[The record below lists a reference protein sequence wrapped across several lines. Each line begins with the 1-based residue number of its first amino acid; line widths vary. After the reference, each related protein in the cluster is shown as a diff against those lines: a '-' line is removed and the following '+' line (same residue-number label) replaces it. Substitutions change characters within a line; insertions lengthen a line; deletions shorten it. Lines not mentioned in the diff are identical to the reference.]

1 MLEGERI
8 VVTGG
13 AGFIGSHLV
22 DALAGGN
29 DVTVLDDFSSG
40 RMENLL
46 GSAGHRIV
54 RGSVTRPS
62 QLRLVFRGADI
73 VFHLAARPSVPAS
86 IADPRGSARVNLD
99 GTLNVLEA
107 ARRSDVAKVV
117 FSSSCAVYGDAPPP
131 VRETA
136 APAPRSPYAVQKL
149 AAEHYCRNF
158 QELYGLRTVCLR
170 YFNVFGPRQDPSS
183 QYAAVVPVF
192 FRDLLAYG
200 KVTIFGDGE
209 QTRDFIFVDDVVRA
223 NELAAR
229 TKRADGAV
237 LNIATG
243 KGTSVNTLANKI
255 ARLAG
260 KPLAVKKAPARQ
272 GDIKHSYADISKARK
287 LLGFR
292 PETSLV
298 DGLRAF
304 CSAHLA

>member
-1 MLEGERI
+1 MLKGKRI

-22 DALAGGN
+22 DALSPAN
-29 DVTVLDDFSSG
+29 DVVVLDDFSSG

-46 GSAGHRIV
+46 GPAGHRIV

-62 QLRLVFRGADI
+62 QLRLVLRGADI
-73 VFHLAARPSVPAS
+73 VFHLAARPSVPGS
-86 IADPRGSARVNLD
+86 VADPQGSARVNLD
-99 GTLNVLEA
+99 GTLNVLVA
-107 ARRSDVAKVV
+107 ARDCGVKKVV
-117 FSSSCAVYGDAPPP
+117 FSSSCAVYGDALPP
-131 VRETA
+131 VKESA

-158 QELYGLRTVCLR
+158 QDLYGLRTVCLR
-170 YFNVFGPRQDPSS
+170 YFNVFGPRQDPGS

-192 FRDLLAYG
+192 FRDLLRKG
-200 KVTIFGDGE
+200 KVTIFGDGR

-223 NELAAR
+223 NLLAAR

-243 KGTSVNTLANKI
+243 RGTSVNTLANEI

-260 KPLAVKKAPARQ
+260 KPLVVKRAPPRE
-272 GDIKHSYADISKARK
+272 GDIRHSFADITRAAR

-292 PETSLV
+292 PETTLAR
-298 DGLRAF
+298 GLGAF
-304 CSAHLA
+304 HSAL